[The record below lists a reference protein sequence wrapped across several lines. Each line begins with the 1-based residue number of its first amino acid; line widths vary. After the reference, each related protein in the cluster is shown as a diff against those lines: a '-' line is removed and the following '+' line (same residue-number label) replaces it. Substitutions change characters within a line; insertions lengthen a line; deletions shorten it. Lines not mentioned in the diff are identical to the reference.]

1 MWCDMSSFVHWFYA
15 CSINAKFTEYDK
27 KNKETG
33 AFTLEY
39 MFVKVGWACGKLNKF

>member
-1 MWCDMSSFVHWFYA
+1 MQSLQSM
-15 CSINAKFTEYDK
+15 TK